1 MSGAPDLPAS
11 GMLHVQVAEDCTLDG
26 GTWHLTTDQH
36 GAPTAT
42 DQPSGRRNGP
52 IENVHAG
59 RYVGYGLNERRVLPK
74 AEKSIIRHAQN
85 GLFSGLKAADYLK
98 YDGAWP
104 PPAERV
110 LPFMHGLI
118 GPRGW
123 SCTELSRVVE
133 LPLRDGDLDRP

>member
-1 MSGAPDLPAS
+1 M
-11 GMLHVQVAEDCTLDG
+11 
-26 GTWHLTTDQH
+26 
-36 GAPTAT
+36 
-42 DQPSGRRNGP
+42 
-52 IENVHAG
+52 
-59 RYVGYGLNERRVLPK
+59 GYGLNERRVLPK

-123 SCTELSRVVE
+123 SCTELSRLVE
-133 LPLRDGDLDRP
+133 LPLRQDGQKRHVDPISTSIIQCAAAPDNLLGGACHPVTQTG

>member
-1 MSGAPDLPAS
+1 MSKL
-11 GMLHVQVAEDCTLDG
+11 VQAG
-26 GTWHLTTDQH
+26 GTAKTTT
-36 GAPTAT
+36 TA
-42 DQPSGRRNGP
+42 
-52 IENVHAG
+52 AA
-59 RYVGYGLNERRVLPK
+59 LNERRVLPK

-133 LPLRDGDLDRP
+133 LPLRMDRPGRREKAKSPLLHQEQRL